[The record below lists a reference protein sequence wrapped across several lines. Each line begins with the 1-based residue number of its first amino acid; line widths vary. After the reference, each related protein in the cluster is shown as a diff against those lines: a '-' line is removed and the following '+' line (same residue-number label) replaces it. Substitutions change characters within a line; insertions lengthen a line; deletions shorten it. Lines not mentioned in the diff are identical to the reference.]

1 MNDDSPKDD
10 VAANDDENAMSDDSC
25 DMNKEW
31 NNDHES
37 LSDSYSKSSKQLLSD
52 LLYERPCRYNKIK

>member
-1 MNDDSPKDD
+1 MMILPTPKDD

-37 LSDSYSKSSKQLLSD
+37 FANINKQFMAIKTSIFF
-52 LLYERPCRYNKIK
+52 KIIW